1 MNSVLLK
8 LFLAA
13 IMIVMISCGAQTNM
27 VESGEHQCTVK
38 KVVPAE
44 KEIYVETVDGKTLEL
59 YFTDETQLTQNGESV
74 EFSALKEGQTVTVHI
89 KKVGKRLDPLSV
101 EIKE

>member
-1 MNSVLLK
+1 MNSIVLK

-13 IMIVMISCGAQTNM
+13 MMVVMISCGKQTDV
-27 VESGEHQCTVK
+27 VESGEYQGTVK

-44 KEIYVETVDGKTLEL
+44 KEIYLETTDGKTLEL

-74 EFSALKEGQTVTVHI
+74 EFSALKEGQTVTVNI
-89 KKVGKRLDPLSV
+89 NKVGKRLDPLSV